1 MKQGHMA
8 TDRYLVLEI
17 LAWFYGIDPLHKAPR
32 TDVCGSGA
40 LMRILDVLIPVF
52 TFQGM
57 EREQRRVGLH
67 KL

>member
-1 MKQGHMA
+1 MCNENRPLLLA
-8 TDRYLVLEI
+8 CI
-17 LAWFYGIDPLHKAPR
+17 LF
-32 TDVCGSGA
+32 V
-40 LMRILDVLIPVF
+40 LDVLIPVF

>member
-17 LAWFYGIDPLHKAPR
+17 LAWFYGMDPLHKAPR

-40 LMRILDVLIPVF
+40 LMRIH
-52 TFQGM
+52 
-57 EREQRRVGLH
+57 GLPCATRIGRCC
-67 KL
+67 LRASFLFLMS